1 MMAPRPDVSE
11 ERKDQIL
18 DAATDVFA
26 KKGFNETRMDDIVTK
41 SGLSKGTLYWYFK
54 SKDEIIL
61 NILERMFS
69 REFQELESLVD
80 ADQTA
85 TERLL
90 YFTDRAIEDIR
101 RMLRLMPLAYEF
113 VAWAFRRKFVQEA
126 FKRYINR
133 FMDVLVPIIQQGTD
147 AGEFRD
153 IDPHAAAIAI
163 GAIFEGTIL
172 LWVYDNSLVDTEK
185 HIRDG
190 IMLLLEGMKA

>member
-1 MMAPRPDVSE
+1 MSPRPDVSE
-11 ERKDQIL
+11 ERKHQIL

-26 KKGFNETRMDDIVTK
+26 EKGFNETRMDDIVTK

-61 NILERMFS
+61 SIFERIFS
-69 REFQELESLVD
+69 REFRELENLV
-80 ADQTA
+80 ATEGTA
-85 TERLL
+85 SERLL
-90 YFTDRAIEDIR
+90 YYTECVVKDVN

-113 VAWAFRRKFVQEA
+113 MSWAFRRKFVQDA
-126 FKRYINR
+126 FKLYMNKY
-133 FMDVLVPIIQQGTD
+133 MDILVPLIQQGID
-147 AGEFRD
+147 SGEFHK
-153 IDPHAAAIAI
+153 IDPRSAAITI